1 MSEQYQPSLQK
12 EIIEL
17 AVNAGKLALIQL
29 LEGGAG
35 ITTWTF
41 HDRSYDIIVKRR
53 EQSRPPSDGHDSEH

>member
-1 MSEQYQPSLQK
+1 MSDYQQPTLQK

-17 AVNAGKLALIQL
+17 AVNAGKLALLQL

-35 ITTWTF
+35 VTTWTF

-53 EQSRPPSDGHDSEH
+53 EQSRPPPDGYDREH